1 MMAAS
6 ARLWSIGRFCNALA
20 VAVKPNFMWRI
31 RPASPCWM
39 RHDAKALLARSIN
52 TVNLFFTILPIVD
65 RQELPVVAGLARQY
79 FE

>member
-1 MMAAS
+1 
-6 ARLWSIGRFCNALA
+6 
-20 VAVKPNFMWRI
+20 
-31 RPASPCWM
+31 M
-39 RHDAKALLARSIN
+39 RHGAKALLARSIN